1 MGSPD
6 ATWSTGAR
14 ASISSGLNCDGMEGD
29 GSMISDSIG
38 PVFEFEGGFTP
49 VQNELLRW
57 ANASRDMEAVLDYA
71 DGRTGAAR
79 FRVAQFEEG

>member
-1 MGSPD
+1 
-6 ATWSTGAR
+6 
-14 ASISSGLNCDGMEGD
+14 
-29 GSMISDSIG
+29 MISDSIG